1 MFVFDVIHE
10 VGVVGTAQD
19 NHLVQ
24 QEANVGYTAGD
35 CFVPSSGL
43 LLVSLVLLR
52 RQLRSDDLRMVQ
64 CRYDITVAGE
74 MGAKKR
80 SAAPVKGAGM
90 GKDYKRVIPAFGGD
104 IAHCGLTSLLITV
117 WHRKGVLRLKGKILT
132 CMCHCCG
139 IPDFAVEEPVTATIE
154 RLDSTHADWE
164 TASLER
170 IVSGVR

>member
-1 MFVFDVIHE
+1 
-10 VGVVGTAQD
+10 
-19 NHLVQ
+19 
-24 QEANVGYTAGD
+24 
-35 CFVPSSGL
+35 
-43 LLVSLVLLR
+43 
-52 RQLRSDDLRMVQ
+52 
-64 CRYDITVAGE
+64 
-74 MGAKKR
+74 
-80 SAAPVKGAGM
+80 M

-132 CMCHCCG
+132 CMRHCCG

>member
-1 MFVFDVIHE
+1 
-10 VGVVGTAQD
+10 
-19 NHLVQ
+19 
-24 QEANVGYTAGD
+24 
-35 CFVPSSGL
+35 
-43 LLVSLVLLR
+43 
-52 RQLRSDDLRMVQ
+52 MVQ

-132 CMCHCCG
+132 CMRHCCG